1 MHKKEVRKMSTNE
14 RNTVKV
20 TFTNPSKD
28 WTYSTKT
35 MFSSAANVNDNLSK
49 YVDNF
54 TIDDSDPKDIR
65 VTVSNKYTPTLL
77 TVPQMLNLELAR
89 SGLMSFEDV
98 FKDEIDENDD
108 ELLAL
113 DDEILN
119 DLLEHGSDD
128 IGLVTFD
135 EETSRKFWINRLEEL
150 EVQEKCDHVDPQ
162 DFYLNDDDDDDESNS
177 GIALD
182 PRLALPLSLLDAKKA
197 AEQDDL
203 SDDQEKQNHKNH
215 KNHKK

>member
-108 ELLAL
+108 DLLAL

-119 DLLEHGSDD
+119 DLLEHGGDD

-162 DFYLNDDDDDDESNS
+162 DFHFNDEDDESDS

-203 SDDQEKQNHKNH
+203 SDDQEKQKH
-215 KNHKK
+215 KNHKKHKK